1 MNRAAAPSAAPG
13 APGSNVS
20 PDHRQLWPD
29 LGWAALLAAATVLAY
44 APALRGGIL
53 WDDDAHLT
61 QPVLQSLDGLRRIWV
76 LFGATQQYYP
86 ILHSA
91 FWVEHRLWGD
101 AVLGYHLANLLE
113 HILAAGLV
121 VCLMRRLA
129 LPGAWLGGFLFAL
142 HPVAV
147 ESVAWISEQKN
158 TLSAVFY
165 LASAVAYLRFDRTR
179 RPAAYVLA
187 LACFVLAL
195 LTKTV
200 TATLP
205 AALWVVIWWRRGR
218 IDPRRDGLPLLPWLA
233 LGAGAG
239 AFTAWMER
247 AYIGAQGADFALS
260 PAQRVLIAGRAL
272 WFYGGK
278 LIWPSNLIFIYP
290 RWHVDPAAV
299 GPWLCPLGAIAV
311 CAALAWLARRTR
323 GPLAGGL
330 YFAGTLFPALGFLN
344 VYPFLFSFVADHFQ
358 YLARIGVLVPGAVG
372 LTRLVEVYG
381 SRCMTHRGHPDD
393 PRRIVPDRPVAR
405 WLKPCLGAL
414 LLLPLGVLTWRTA
427 HNYRD
432 ADTLNRSVLARNPDC
447 WLAHYNLGTSLE
459 ARPGGLPV
467 ALAEYRET
475 VRLEPG
481 FADGHNNLAGAL
493 FRVNGDWAGAFAE
506 YREALRLRPADAE
519 AHSNL
524 GNLLALVPE
533 RRAEAIAEYREALRL
548 DPELAQAHFNLGN
561 ALAASPAT
569 RSEAIA
575 EYRAALRIRPD
586 YFSAAYNLGVA
597 LTNLPERIQEAVDAF
612 RRAVRIE
619 PDNAQAHQ
627 NLGIVLQRLPGQ
639 RTEARAELMTALRLN
654 PNLPAARAHLAQ
666 LDAGL

>member
-1 MNRAAAPSAAPG
+1 MTRDPAPPAGPPLGAHRGPAAAPE
-13 APGSNVS
+13 
-20 PDHRQLWPD
+20 RRWIRPD
-29 LGWAALLAAATVLAY
+29 LGWALLLACATALAY
-44 APALRGGIL
+44 GPALRGGIL

-61 QPVLQSLDGLRRIWV
+61 QPALQSLDGLRRIWSE
-76 LFGATQQYYP
+76 FGATQQYYP

-91 FWVEHRLWGD
+91 FWAEHKLWGD
-101 AVLGYHLANLLE
+101 AVLGYHLANLVE
-113 HILAAGLV
+113 HALAAGLV
-121 VCLMRRLA
+121 VCLMRRLT

-165 LASAVAYLRFDRTR
+165 LSSALVYLRFDRAR
-179 RPAAYVLA
+179 RPALYVLA

-218 IDPRRDGLPLLPWLA
+218 IEPRRDGLPLLPWLA

-260 PAQRVLIAGRAL
+260 PAQRILIAGRAL

-290 RWHVDPAAV
+290 RWHVDPAAL
-299 GPWLCPLGAIAV
+299 GSWLYPLGAIAV
-311 CAALAWLARRTR
+311 FAALAWLARRTR

-358 YLARIGVLVPGAVG
+358 YLARLGLLVPVAAGLAAG
-372 LTRLVEVYG
+372 LTRLGRRSELERTG
-381 SRCMTHRGHPDD
+381 SAGSTE
-393 PRRIVPDRPVAR
+393 A
-405 WLKPCLGAL
+405 WLGPALGAVL
-414 LLLPLGVLTWRTA
+414 VVPLGAITWSNC

-432 ADTLNRSVLARNPDC
+432 ADNLNRSVLARNPDC

-459 ARPGGLPV
+459 ARPGGLPA
-467 ALAEYRET
+467 ALVEYRET
-475 VRLEPG
+475 VRLAPS

-493 FRVNGDWAGAFAE
+493 YRVNGDWAGAFAE

-524 GNLLALVPE
+524 GALLALVPE
-533 RRAEAIAEYREALRL
+533 RRAEAIAEYREALRI
-548 DPELAQAHFNLGN
+548 DPDLAPAHFNLGN
-561 ALAASPAT
+561 ALAASPDT
-569 RSEAIA
+569 RPEAIV
-575 EYRAALRIRPD
+575 EYRAALRARPD
-586 YFSAAYNLGVA
+586 YFGAANNLGIA
-597 LTNLPERIQEAVDAF
+597 LASFPDRLPEAIEAF
-612 RRAVRIE
+612 RRAVRIA
-619 PDNAQAHQ
+619 PDNARAHQ
-627 NLGIVLQRLPGQ
+627 NLGIVLQRLPGRQ
-639 RTEARAELMTALRLN
+639 EEARAELTTALRLD
-654 PNLPAARAHLAQ
+654 PDLPAARAHLAQ
-666 LDAGL
+666 LDAGA